1 MLALTE
7 RPSSGTVMSV
17 RHWARNA
24 RRGEALLYHTGLLM
38 RDRQNSTLLSA
49 VADCLWEM
57 YEKGLV
63 ALVQH
68 RSGDSKYEY
77 LAVKQ

>member
-17 RHWARNA
+17 RHWARSA
-24 RRGEALLYHTGLLM
+24 RKGEALLYHTGLLM
-38 RDRQNSTLLSA
+38 RDRQRNSLLSA
-49 VADCLWEM
+49 VADCLWDM
-57 YEKGLV
+57 YEQGLV

-68 RSGDSKYEY
+68 KSGEFAYEY